1 MKLISKTESKESD
14 TARLLDLAQQHGLHF
29 KRSCMI
35 YRFDDY
41 NAYGLDQALGYV
53 EGYDRAVARV

>member
-1 MKLISKTESKESD
+1 MKLLSKNDSKESD
-14 TARLLDLAQQHGLHF
+14 RARLHERAQQHGLHF
-29 KRSCMI
+29 KRSGMI

-41 NAYGLDQALGYV
+41 NAYGLGQELGYV